1 MENNAPRRVDRRTAY
16 TKNTVKDAMLE
27 LLAEMP
33 YEKITVAAL
42 CRRADIVRT
51 TFYLHYDSLTDV
63 IKELADDAIHAAS
76 GTGSNNIKDLSI
88 LVREMNKSTDP
99 ELLAPYM
106 SLLPVCQRVADN
118 PKYKVLFRDTM
129 VSDYIL
135 MQIYR
140 SQKSGSIKQYQEHFG
155 ISGQQAEKLFLFM
168 ITGAFEVNKSMGW
181 EKKQEWYEVQ
191 KILLTFITGGYEKL
205 EQTSQSNRKQPLI

>member
-33 YEKITVAAL
+33 FEKITVAAL

-63 IKELADDAIHAAS
+63 IKELADDAILTAS
-76 GTGSNNIKDLSI
+76 GTGSKNIKDLSI
-88 LVREMNKSTDP
+88 LAREMNKSTDP

-106 SLLPVCQRVADN
+106 SLLPVCQRVADD
-118 PKYKVLFRDTM
+118 PKYKVMFRDTM
-129 VSDYIL
+129 VADYIL

-140 SQKSGSIKQYQEHFG
+140 SQKSDSVKQFQDHLG
-155 ISGQQAEKLFLFM
+155 ISGQQAEKLFLFV

-181 EKKQEWYEVQ
+181 EKKQDWYEVQ
-191 KILLTFITGGYEKL
+191 KVLLTFISGGYEKL
-205 EQTSQSNRKQPLI
+205 EQYFAK

>member
-1 MENNAPRRVDRRTAY
+1 MENNAPRRIDRRTAY

-33 YEKITVAAL
+33 FEKITVAAL

-63 IKELADDAIHAAS
+63 IKELADDAILAAS
-76 GTGSNNIKDLSI
+76 GTSSKRIKDLAT
-88 LVREMNKSTDP
+88 LAQEMHKTTDP

-106 SLLPVCQRVADN
+106 SLLPVCQRDS
-118 PKYKVLFRDTM
+118 L
-129 VSDYIL
+129 
-135 MQIYR
+135 
-140 SQKSGSIKQYQEHFG
+140 G
-155 ISGQQAEKLFLFM
+155 ISGLQAEKLFLFV

-181 EKKQEWYEVQ
+181 EKKQDWYEVQ
-191 KILLTFITGGYEKL
+191 KILLTFISGGYEKL
-205 EQTSQSNRKQPLI
+205 EQYYAK

>member
-33 YEKITVAAL
+33 FEKITVAAL

-63 IKELADDAIHAAS
+63 IKELADDAILAAS
-76 GTGSNNIKDLSI
+76 GTGSKNIKDLSI
-88 LVREMNKSTDP
+88 LAQEMNKSTDP

-106 SLLPVCQRVADN
+106 SLLPVCQRVADD
-118 PKYKVLFRDTM
+118 PKYKVMFRDTM

-140 SQKSGSIKQYQEHFG
+140 SQKSDSVKQFQDHLG
-155 ISGQQAEKLFLFM
+155 ISGQQAEKLFLFV

-181 EKKQEWYEVQ
+181 EKKQDWYEVQ
-191 KILLTFITGGYEKL
+191 KILLTFISGGYEKL
-205 EQTSQSNRKQPLI
+205 ELYFAK

>member
-1 MENNAPRRVDRRTAY
+1 MENNAPRRIDRRTAY

-33 YEKITVAAL
+33 FEKITVAAL

-63 IKELADDAIHAAS
+63 IKELADDAILAAS
-76 GTGSNNIKDLSI
+76 GTGSKNIKDLSI
-88 LVREMNKSTDP
+88 LAREMNKSTDP

-106 SLLPVCQRVADN
+106 SLLPVCQRVADD
-118 PKYKVLFRDTM
+118 PKYKVMFRDTM

-140 SQKSGSIKQYQEHFG
+140 SQKSDSVKQFQDHLG
-155 ISGQQAEKLFLFM
+155 ISVQQAEKLFLFM

-181 EKKQEWYEVQ
+181 EKKQDWYEVQ
-191 KILLTFITGGYEKL
+191 KILLTFISGGYEKL
-205 EQTSQSNRKQPLI
+205 ELYFAK

>member
-33 YEKITVAAL
+33 FEKITVAAL

-63 IKELADDAIHAAS
+63 IKELADDAVLAAS
-76 GTGSNNIKDLSI
+76 GTGSKNIKDLSI
-88 LVREMNKSTDP
+88 LAREMNKSTDP

-106 SLLPVCQRVADN
+106 SLLPVCQRVADD
-118 PKYKVLFRDTM
+118 PKYKVMFRDTM

-140 SQKSGSIKQYQEHFG
+140 SQKSDSIRQFQDHLG
-155 ISGQQAEKLFLFM
+155 ISGQQAEKLFLFV

-181 EKKQEWYEVQ
+181 EKKQDWYEVQ
-191 KILLTFITGGYEKL
+191 KVLLTFISGGYEKL
-205 EQTSQSNRKQPLI
+205 EQYFAK

>member
-1 MENNAPRRVDRRTAY
+1 MENNAPRRIDRRTAY

-27 LLAEMP
+27 LLTEMP
-33 YEKITVAAL
+33 FEKITVAAL

-63 IKELADDAIHAAS
+63 IKELADDAILAAS
-76 GTGSNNIKDLSI
+76 GTGSKNIKDLSI
-88 LVREMNKSTDP
+88 LAQEMNKSTDP

-106 SLLPVCQRVADN
+106 SLLPVCQRVADD
-118 PKYKVLFRDTM
+118 PKYKVMFRDTM

-140 SQKSGSIKQYQEHFG
+140 SQKSDSVKQFQNQLG

-181 EKKQEWYEVQ
+181 EKKQDWYEVQ
-191 KILLTFITGGYEKL
+191 KILLTFISGGYEKL
-205 EQTSQSNRKQPLI
+205 ELYFAK

>member
-33 YEKITVAAL
+33 FEKITVAAL

-63 IKELADDAIHAAS
+63 IKELADDAILAAS
-76 GTGSNNIKDLSI
+76 GTGSKNIKDLSI
-88 LVREMNKSTDP
+88 LAREMNKSTDP

-106 SLLPVCQRVADN
+106 SLLPVCQRVADD
-118 PKYKVLFRDTM
+118 PKYKVMFRDTM

-140 SQKSGSIKQYQEHFG
+140 SQKSLSIKQFQDHLG
-155 ISGQQAEKLFLFM
+155 ISGQQAEKLFLFV

-181 EKKQEWYEVQ
+181 EKKQDWYEVQ
-191 KILLTFITGGYEKL
+191 KVLLTFISGGYEKL
-205 EQTSQSNRKQPLI
+205 EQYYAK

>member
-27 LLAEMP
+27 LLAETP
-33 YEKITVAAL
+33 FEKITVAAL

-63 IKELADDAIHAAS
+63 IKELADDAILAAS
-76 GTGSNNIKDLSI
+76 GTGSKNIKDLSI
-88 LVREMNKSTDP
+88 LAREMNKSTDP

-106 SLLPVCQRVADN
+106 SLLPVCQRVADD
-118 PKYKVLFRDTM
+118 PKYKVMFRDTM

-140 SQKSGSIKQYQEHFG
+140 SQKSDSIKQFQDHLG
-155 ISGQQAEKLFLFM
+155 ISGQQAEKLFLFV

-181 EKKQEWYEVQ
+181 EKKQDWYEVQ
-191 KILLTFITGGYEKL
+191 KVLLTFISGGFEKL
-205 EQTSQSNRKQPLI
+205 EQYFAK

>member
-33 YEKITVAAL
+33 FEKITVAAL

-63 IKELADDAIHAAS
+63 IKELADDAILAAS
-76 GTGSNNIKDLSI
+76 GTGSKNIKDLSI
-88 LVREMNKSTDP
+88 LAREMNKSTDP

-106 SLLPVCQRVADN
+106 SLLPVCQRVADD
-118 PKYKVLFRDTM
+118 PKYKVMFRDTM

-140 SQKSGSIKQYQEHFG
+140 SQKSDSIKQFQDHLG
-155 ISGQQAEKLFLFM
+155 ISGQQAEKLFLFV

-181 EKKQEWYEVQ
+181 EKKQDWYEVQ
-191 KILLTFITGGYEKL
+191 KVLLTFISGGFEKL
-205 EQTSQSNRKQPLI
+205 EQYFAK

>member
-27 LLAEMP
+27 LLAEIP
-33 YEKITVAAL
+33 FEKITVAAL

-63 IKELADDAIHAAS
+63 IKELADDAILAAS
-76 GTGSNNIKDLSI
+76 YSGSKSIKDLSI
-88 LVREMNKSTDP
+88 LAREMNKSTDP

-106 SLLPVCQRVADN
+106 SLLPVCQRVADD
-118 PKYKVLFRDTM
+118 PKYKVMFRDTM

-140 SQKSGSIKQYQEHFG
+140 SQKSHSIKQFQDHLG
-155 ISGQQAEKLFLFM
+155 ISGQQAEKLFLFV

-181 EKKQEWYEVQ
+181 EKKQDWYEVQ
-191 KILLTFITGGYEKL
+191 KILLTFISGGYEKL
-205 EQTSQSNRKQPLI
+205 EQYFAK

>member
-1 MENNAPRRVDRRTAY
+1 MENNAPRRIDRRTAY

-27 LLAEMP
+27 LLSEMP
-33 YEKITVAAL
+33 FEKITVAAL

-63 IKELADDAIHAAS
+63 IKELADDAILAAS
-76 GTGSNNIKDLSI
+76 GTSSKRIKDLAT
-88 LVREMNKSTDP
+88 LAQEMHKTTDP

-106 SLLPVCQRVADN
+106 SLLPVCQRVADD
-118 PKYKVLFRDTM
+118 PKYKVMFRDTM
-129 VSDYIL
+129 VSEYIL

-140 SQKSGSIKQYQEHFG
+140 SQKSESVKQFQDSLG
-155 ISGQQAEKLFLFM
+155 ISGLQAEKLFLFV

-181 EKKQEWYEVQ
+181 EKKQDWYEVQ
-191 KILLTFITGGYEKL
+191 KILLTFISGGYEKL
-205 EQTSQSNRKQPLI
+205 EQYYAK

>member
-33 YEKITVAAL
+33 FEKITVAAL

-63 IKELADDAIHAAS
+63 IKELADDAILAAS
-76 GTGSNNIKDLSI
+76 GTGNKNIKDLSI
-88 LVREMNKSTDP
+88 LAREMNKSTDP

-106 SLLPVCQRVADN
+106 SLLPVCQRVADD
-118 PKYKVLFRDTM
+118 PKYKVMFRDTM

-140 SQKSGSIKQYQEHFG
+140 SQRSDSIRQFQDHLG
-155 ISGQQAEKLFLFM
+155 ISGQQAEKLFLFV

-181 EKKQEWYEVQ
+181 EKKQDWYEVQ
-191 KILLTFITGGYEKL
+191 KILLTFISGGYEKL
-205 EQTSQSNRKQPLI
+205 EQYFAK